1 MFLVSFRIFKVEW
14 WSGDRWRK
22 GERRKICCSRKYS
35 YPSHGRFFAL
45 DHPPLQPQGKFHF
58 SFIVFIKNS
67 GFRIYPPTLRM
78 YNDLPWDVYG
88 YFMELYN
95 VQFLAPLV
103 IYCVKFLIR
112 EGGVMQGLGWATN
125 QNFDWA
131 NQTYPQVM

>member
-1 MFLVSFRIFKVEW
+1 MNGEVETDGAKVRDGKYVVLENIPTHLMEDFLLW
-14 WSGDRWRK
+14 TT
-22 GERRKICCSRKYS
+22 
-35 YPSHGRFFAL
+35 
-45 DHPPLQPQGKFHF
+45 PPLQPQGKFHF
-58 SFIVFIKNS
+58 SLIVFFKNS

-112 EGGVMQGLGWATN
+112 EGGVMQGLG
-125 QNFDWA
+125 
-131 NQTYPQVM
+131 